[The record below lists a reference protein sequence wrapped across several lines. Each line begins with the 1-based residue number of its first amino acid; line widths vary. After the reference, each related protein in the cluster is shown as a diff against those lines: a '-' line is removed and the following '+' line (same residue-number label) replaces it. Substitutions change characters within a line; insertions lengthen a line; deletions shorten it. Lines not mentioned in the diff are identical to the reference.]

1 MKIMSRRF
9 DGWRLP
15 ILALVLAT
23 GCGDRGSP
31 TAVAFTHV
39 TVINPGSTSPV
50 TDQTVVV
57 DSGRIVRVG
66 ASDQVRPGARATVV
80 DGTGKYLIPGL
91 WDMHVHLGSAGECAL
106 PLFLANGVTGVR
118 DLGGP
123 VEVSRAWRDSIDAG
137 RQVGPRIKLAG
148 PIIEDAAW
156 LTGVTEFLIKSGDT
170 TTARELNRRAGIAT
184 IEDSRRIVDSIAG
197 LNVDVLKVRN
207 SASADVFTAI
217 VAAAKAKGLRVAAH
231 APGMDLRRA
240 AEAGVGSLEHTET
253 VTLALQK
260 TGLTARDLGPVMA
273 QHSTMLTPTFIAQH
287 YWRVLPDS
295 TTLRMIAD
303 SSDPRSRLLSPS
315 LRASWRL
322 QMDMKKGESPMD
334 WAKLNAEQ
342 LADFSALR
350 DAGVLM
356 LAGTDLGAVLI
367 YPGYGL
373 HEELEL
379 MVKTGGLAPMQV
391 LESATRNPARF
402 FGQDSTLGVITPGA
416 EADLVLLDANPL
428 DDIAHTRRIHAVMAR
443 GRLFERAALDGFVA
457 RAERG
462 VNGGSCRIPVSG
474 SP

>member
-1 MKIMSRRF
+1 
-9 DGWRLP
+9 
-15 ILALVLAT
+15 
-23 GCGDRGSP
+23 
-31 TAVAFTHV
+31 VAFTHV
-39 TVINPGSTSPV
+39 TLINPGASAPAM
-50 TDQTVVV
+50 DQTVVV
-57 DSGRIVRVG
+57 DSGRIVRIG
-66 ASDQVRPGARATVV
+66 ASDQVRPGSRATVV

-91 WDMHVHLGSAGECAL
+91 WDMHVHLGLAGECAL

-123 VEVSRAWRDSIDAG
+123 IEVSQAWRDSIDAG
-137 RQVGPRIKLAG
+137 SRVGPRIRLAG

-156 LTGVTEFLIKSGDT
+156 LTRVIEFLNKSGDT
-170 TTARELNRRAGIAT
+170 TTARELGRRAGIAS
-184 IEDSRRIVDSIAG
+184 IEDARRIVDSIAG
-197 LNVDVLKVRN
+197 LHVDVIKVRN
-207 SASADVFTAI
+207 SASADIFTAI
-217 VAAAKAKGLRVAAH
+217 VAEAKAKGLRVAAH

-253 VTLALQK
+253 ITLALRK
-260 TGLTARDLGPVMA
+260 TGLTARELGPVMA
-273 QHSTMLTPTFIAQH
+273 QQATMLTPTFIAQH

-303 SSDPRSRLLSPS
+303 SSDPRSRLVSPS
-315 LRASWRL
+315 LRASWRM

-334 WAKLNAEQ
+334 WPKLNAEQ

-350 DAGVLM
+350 DAGVPM

-402 FGQDSTLGVITPGA
+402 FGQDSTWGVIAPGA
-416 EADLVLLDANPL
+416 EADLVLLNANPL
-428 DDIAHTRRIHAVMAR
+428 DDIANTRQIQAVMAR
-443 GRLFERAALDGFVA
+443 GRLFDRSALDGFVA
-457 RAERG
+457 LAEHG
-462 VNGGSCRIPVSG
+462 VNGGSCRIP
-474 SP
+474 